1 MWTYW
6 SLRMNNFL
14 WCLDKKNA
22 SLAISINE
30 VSFEDFKQKK
40 MELQNL
46 FRKRLEKQGRKE
58 NIWENIL
65 VLIID
70 VVGVWLVLDGKVK
83 FLFWGG
89 MEGGRI

>member
-1 MWTYW
+1 MQV
-6 SLRMNNFL
+6 LPF
-14 WCLDKKNA
+14 
-22 SLAISINE
+22 SINE